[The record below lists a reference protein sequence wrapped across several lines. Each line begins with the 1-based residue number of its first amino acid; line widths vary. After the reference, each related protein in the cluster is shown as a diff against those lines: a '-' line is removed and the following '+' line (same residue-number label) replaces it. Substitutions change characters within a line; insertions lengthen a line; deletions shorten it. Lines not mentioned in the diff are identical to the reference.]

1 MKIKSIKNVLMV
13 MLLTVLAFLYVGTT
27 KTNAQ
32 ITDEKDIPKG
42 YTPVYT
48 IEDLYGINN
57 NLKGKYILMADIDM
71 SATQEGGDWDFGN
84 GWEPIN
90 DFTGILDGNGHRI
103 CNLHIFG
110 DVSYDY
116 VGLFGRIFN
125 GEVINLGVENV
136 DINITQPALCGGI
149 AGVNRGDSSWAGDGE
164 ETNFDEGIVN
174 CYVTGNIINSA
185 DHSPYF
191 WPAGDYIRL
200 KSCAGGIVGLNI
212 GRIANCYSSASVS
225 AMNAGG
231 LFGCLDAWTY
241 SCYSLCN
248 VEGEKSSPVYA
259 SREWGDAVNFYYL
272 KDLGEQKGKGIK
284 ALTKAQ
290 LKLQNCFTG
299 FDFEK
304 KWFIDKNSSYPYPQL
319 VSCPQ
324 VRIESV
330 KISSKPNKTSYGVKD
345 DLDLTGATLV
355 VNYEDNYSVEIPVE
369 KSMCSYKMAKGV
381 QTVTVDY
388 FGSKASF
395 DIEVGMEKEVLTV
408 TSQTSNMV
416 VGESFG
422 FTADYNGSESIQFS
436 SSNPKVLSINKK
448 TGDAKAIKVGTA
460 VVTIT
465 AGSLTKE
472 IEVTVS
478 KTADEGKTGKDTKE
492 NKKPET
498 ITEDTVEPDFEMEIG
513 ESFKLAIKKIKS
525 RNLASSDA
533 TVVTINE
540 KGKVVAVAPG
550 VATITATDKK
560 TNKVAESYVILVVG
574 EEEPDFEI
582 EVNESVRI
590 AMKKGYTAE
599 SSNEKY
605 VTVSK
610 KGIIFGVKAGT
621 ATITVYDK
629 MGKEVDKY
637 IVHVTK

>member
-27 KTNAQ
+27 KTSAQ

-42 YTPVYT
+42 YTPIYT

-57 NLKGKYILMADIDM
+57 NLEGKYILMADIDM
-71 SATQEGGDWDFGN
+71 SATQKGEDWDFGY
-84 GWEPIN
+84 GWRPIGYN
-90 DFTGILDGNGHRI
+90 SETSSLYDDYGYYLKIRFYGILDGNGHRI
-103 CNLHIFG
+103 INLSFHG
-110 DVSYDY
+110 DVPYAY
-116 VGLFGRIFN
+116 VGLFAENQGDI
-125 GEVINLGVENV
+125 VNLGLENISI
-136 DINITQPALCGGI
+136 DLEEGTSFIKMGAI
-149 AGVNRGDSSWAGDGE
+149 AASNNGMIER
-164 ETNFDEGIVN
+164 
-174 CYVTGNIINSA
+174 CYVTGVICANNNKGII
-185 DHSPYF
+185 
-191 WPAGDYIRL
+191 
-200 KSCAGGIVGLNI
+200 GGITNDCTGGVSDCYTNVEI
-212 GRIANCYSSASVS
+212 SAN
-225 AMNAGG
+225 NAGG
-231 LFGCLDAWTY
+231 LFGYIEPTAGWKERN
-241 SCYSLCN
+241 CYSIGN
-248 VEGEKSSPVYA
+248 IIGEKISPISPSGEKAA
-259 SREWGDAVNFYYL
+259 SKCYYL
-272 KDLGEQKGKGIK
+272 KSIGESKYST
-284 ALTKAQ
+284 ALSSAQ
-290 LKLQNCFTG
+290 MKLQGCYTG

-304 KWFIDKNSSYPYPQL
+304 VWFIDKNSSYPYPQL
-319 VSCPQ
+319 RSCPQ

-355 VNYEDNYSVEIPVE
+355 VNYEDNYSVEISVE

-388 FGSKASF
+388 FGAKASF

-422 FTADYNGSESIQFS
+422 FAADYNGSESIQFS

-460 VVTIT
+460 VVTIS

-478 KTADEGKTGKDTKE
+478 KTADERKTGKETKE
-492 NKKPET
+492 NKKTET

-590 AMKKGYTAE
+590 AMKKGYTVE

-610 KGIIFGVKAGT
+610 KGIIFGAKAGT

-629 MGKEVDKY
+629 TGKEVDQYNVK
-637 IVHVTK
+637 VTK